1 MAALDRFMTTLVGT
15 EWRAVSERNLPGSV
29 ETMERDAPS
38 FFGSDIPALLSWCFD
53 ASEAARI
60 QCPVLYVRRRQSEWL
75 LVHRHAREGVASTPA
90 C

>member
-29 ETMERDAPS
+29 ETMERDAPT
-38 FFGSDIPALLSWCFD
+38 FFGSDIPALLLWCFD

-60 QCPVLYVRRRQSEWL
+60 QCPVLYVRRR
-75 LVHRHAREGVASTPA
+75 
-90 C
+90 